1 MPETNFIDAYNRETG
16 EKQTI
21 PARWLELKHPQF
33 QKFRKTP
40 LQRKADDAK
49 NPTPES
55 GTKKNTTESEG

>member
-16 EKQTI
+16 EKVTI
-21 PARWLELKHPQF
+21 PARWLELKHQQF

-49 NPTPES
+49 DPAPEPV
-55 GTKKNTTESEG
+55 TKKNTNEKGV